1 VKKRIR
7 ERIEELKREN
17 DQINNRLEQLNIER
31 NNLIQKAL
39 SNNGAIT
46 ELEKLLKLGDGEAR
60 EE

>member
-1 VKKRIR
+1 MKKRIR